1 MIENYSAY
9 TQDDNGFYYGIKD
22 KLFKSI
28 IFSDKSLTLW
38 FLSKLMGRC
47 INDFTIRNVESIV
60 HSAYE
65 KEKRMDIVL
74 EIDDNLFIDIEA
86 NSVYSSKLHMKN
98 FNYLSSLYSQL
109 IVSGKKYDSKK
120 ELVQFDITRK
130 LPKKYKHDVE
140 EIHYQNIDGCKYL
153 RSIVTYIQNVDRILK
168 YWYNEDEIGIKKYA
182 HILMLVLNEEGLNK
196 LVNYVFLEDIKYIER
211 FKVKLVNMNKD
222 FKFRRWISEE
232 DEKMFMIR
240 GEIDD
245 AFEEGEH
252 KGFTRGVA
260 QGIEQGIEQTNT
272 DTIKNMMEQNLSI
285 DLISKCVN
293 LPIDKVKKIVNSIEN
308 VTI

>member
-1 MIENYSAY
+1 
-9 TQDDNGFYYGIKD
+9 
-22 KLFKSI
+22 
-28 IFSDKSLTLW
+28 
-38 FLSKLMGRC
+38 MGRC

-65 KEKRMDIVL
+65 KEKCMDIVL

-196 LVNYVFLEDIKYIER
+196 LEDYVSLEDRKYIER

-252 KGFTRGVA
+252 NGFTRGIAQGIA
-260 QGIEQGIEQTNT
+260 QGIEQKNT
-272 DTIKNMMEQNLSI
+272 DIIKNMMEQNLSI